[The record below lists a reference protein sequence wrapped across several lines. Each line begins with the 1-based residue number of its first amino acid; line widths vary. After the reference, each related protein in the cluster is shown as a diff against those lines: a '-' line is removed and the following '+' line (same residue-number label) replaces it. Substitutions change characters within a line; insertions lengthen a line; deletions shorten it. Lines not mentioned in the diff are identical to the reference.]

1 MGCACHDP
9 WTKPIPLLNHIITWP
24 TFYRCTPLIMMGW
37 WDPNCFSI
45 FIRQVRGP
53 QTWIIIPCHLPL
65 MILQSYCRL
74 GSKWR
79 TWHREQW
86 KVWRTLLEWETAKAK
101 IESKDSHWERIN
113 TPPIKLSCICYIVL
127 CGLSLFLEIGVS
139 VRSSPD
145 DVLWMFAGQQIHFF
159 ENSCLWDV
167 IKPIQN

>member
-53 QTWIIIPCHLPL
+53 QTRIIIPCHLPL

-101 IESKDSHWERIN
+101 IESKDSQWERIN
-113 TPPIKLSCICYIVL
+113 TPPFILSCICFIV
-127 CGLSLFLEIGVS
+127 FLWVEFVLRYWS
-139 VRSSPD
+139 VCKVFSWWCLVNVCWAADPF
-145 DVLWMFAGQQIHFF
+145 LWKFLPMRCNKA
-159 ENSCLWDV
+159 N
-167 IKPIQN
+167 P